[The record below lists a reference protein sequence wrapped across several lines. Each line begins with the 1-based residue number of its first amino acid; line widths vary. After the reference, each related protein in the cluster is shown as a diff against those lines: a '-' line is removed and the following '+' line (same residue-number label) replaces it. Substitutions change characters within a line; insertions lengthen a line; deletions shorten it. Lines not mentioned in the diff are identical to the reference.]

1 LTAGGNNTLAAFQA
15 AFNDSP
21 GHKEAC
27 HDDDRTNAWR
37 PTVPTMPPF
46 QENGPLGPLSDV
58 KTFTSLPPDVGMS
71 CVHSNFLTYYYGN
84 EAVGVQHAL
93 PFAKEA
99 ETTDAQSEENID
111 GDGTEEDQANKAKSL
126 ETATLKSFCSKY
138 PKQKKEKQTD
148 TTAEGKKSVSFK
160 NDSDATK
167 QEATNN
173 TSMAS
178 ASMPL
183 PDATTDADAPQVEI
197 IDGEIVVRHSSLVPG
212 TQQRTPTS
220 LIDEEFGTAI
230 IEDESSSSLGIIQAK
245 YNSYLTNP
253 RTQPSRW
260 SVDETKAFYRAL
272 RQCGTDLSMMQM
284 FIPNRTR
291 GQLKNKLKLESR
303 KHPKLVD
310 MALDPKS
317 RVKLGECFIS

>member
-1 LTAGGNNTLAAFQA
+1 
-15 AFNDSP
+15 
-21 GHKEAC
+21 
-27 HDDDRTNAWR
+27 
-37 PTVPTMPPF
+37 
-46 QENGPLGPLSDV
+46 
-58 KTFTSLPPDVGMS
+58 MS

-99 ETTDAQSEENID
+99 ETTDGQSEENID

-160 NDSDATK
+160 NNSDATK